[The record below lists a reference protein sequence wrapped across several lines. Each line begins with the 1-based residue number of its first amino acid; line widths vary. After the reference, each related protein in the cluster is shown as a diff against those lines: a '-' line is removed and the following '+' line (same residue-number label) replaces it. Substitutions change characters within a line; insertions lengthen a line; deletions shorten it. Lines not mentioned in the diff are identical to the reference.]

1 MECRTTVS
9 FRASVSIPLQCQ
21 CQWKCGKTFRHSD
34 SKDSSDQMLWGKL
47 SRVKPS
53 AKSPS
58 KKNVAAECDH
68 VQRTVSANAREKDK
82 NTMLKKCGEMV

>member
-9 FRASVSIPLQCQ
+9 FRASVRKPLQCQ
-21 CQWKCGKTFRHSD
+21 CQRKCGKTFRHYD

-53 AKSPS
+53 AESPS

-68 VQRTVSANAREKDK
+68 VQRTVSAKAREKDK
-82 NTMLKKCGEMV
+82 NTMLKKCGEVV